1 MAMDAGGRRSRVR
14 SATFFVD
21 TLGCCVYNAIVHPAD
36 IQDRD
41 GGILLLATLFGRY
54 PFLQKLFADGGYQ
67 GLQFQNALA
76 KILPHLE
83 TEIVKRSDHAKE
95 FVVLPRRWV
104 IERTIACQTAP
115 KACFKDWEGTS
126 IERRWLSCASPQS
139 ASCSENFV
147 IPLNVPGQTLRE

>member
-1 MAMDAGGRRSRVR
+1 M
-14 SATFFVD
+14 
-21 TLGCCVYNAIVHPAD
+21 LHAIVHPVD

-104 IERTIACQTAP
+104 IERTYCLAQPVLKVCQGLGEPQSKGAGFLAPRLNPPHAP
-115 KACFKDWEGTS
+115 K
-126 IERRWLSCASPQS
+126 
-139 ASCSENFV
+139 
-147 IPLNVPGQTLRE
+147 TL